1 MEAKFMYVSA
11 VTRKS
16 IQWFKGAQ
24 TKSSLR
30 FYVVA
35 SFETLKQNVSA
46 TNVNLR
52 QYDEIPPLLV
62 HELTCIP

>member
-1 MEAKFMYVSA
+1 MYVQSP
-11 VTRKS
+11 RWIYK
-16 IQWFKGAQ
+16 WFKEAQ

-35 SFETLKQNVSA
+35 SFETLKNVSA